1 MEVAAAK
8 ALKHF
13 VIEQRDYKIHSVG
26 QGYINS
32 TYQVLEGNRIVYILQ
47 CINNKVF
54 PDVPALMENLRTVL
68 PLLTAED
75 YHPISFMPS
84 KARLPYYKDEEGA
97 FWRLLTYVPN
107 SVAFDFTNESDIA
120 FEAGRILGVFHS
132 CLENI
137 PAASFREVLPGF
149 HDISLRREEY
159 LLTLKQAN
167 SQRLKSASKEID
179 FAEKAFSK
187 LDAGFENLPV
197 RICHNDT
204 KLNNILFSKE
214 TSKALCM
221 IDLDTVMP
229 GYIIYD
235 LGDAIRTLANPVSE
249 DETDLKKIS
258 FDLEMVSAFLRGIE
272 KSKLKLSDSEKQA
285 IPSGVALMP
294 YLHGLR
300 ALTDYLNNDVYYQ
313 ISYAGQNLDRCRN
326 LFYFTRLVFEK
337 KDDISKLVESV
348 LGK

>member
-26 QGYINS
+26 QGYIN
-32 TYQVLEGNRIVYILQ
+32 TTFRVHEGNRLVYILQ
-47 CINNKVF
+47 RINHMVF
-54 PDVPALMENLRTVL
+54 PDVPALMENLRTIL
-68 PLLTAED
+68 PLLAAED
-75 YHPISFMPS
+75 YQSISFMPS
-84 KARLPYYKDEEGA
+84 KARLPYYKDEEGD

-107 SVAFDFTNESDIA
+107 SVAFDFTNEPDIA

-137 PAASFREVLPGF
+137 PTSSFREVLPGF

-159 LLTLKQAN
+159 LLALKQAN
-167 SQRLKSASKEID
+167 PERLQSASKEID

-187 LDAGFENLPV
+187 LDVGFENLPV

-204 KLNNILFSKE
+204 KLNNILFSKH
-214 TSKALCM
+214 TGKALCL

-235 LGDAIRTLANPVSE
+235 FGDALRTLANPVPE
-249 DETDLKKIS
+249 DETNLKKIS
-258 FDLEMVSAFLRGIE
+258 FDLEMVSAFLKGIK
-272 KSKLKLSDSEKQA
+272 KSKLTLSDSEKQA
-285 IPSGVALMP
+285 IPQGIALMP

-313 ISYAGQNLDRCRN
+313 ISYADQNLDRCRN
-326 LFYFTRLVFEK
+326 LFCFTRMVFEN
-337 KDDISKLVESV
+337 KDAISKLVDSV
-348 LGK
+348 FGK

>member
-13 VIEQRDYKIHSVG
+13 VIEQRDYKIRSVG
-26 QGYINS
+26 QGYIN
-32 TYQVLEGNRIVYILQ
+32 TTFRVQEENLTVYILQ

-54 PDVPALMENLRTVL
+54 PDVPALMENLRTIL
-68 PLLTAED
+68 PLLAAED

-97 FWRLLTYVPN
+97 FWRLLTFVPN
-107 SVAFDFTNESDIA
+107 SVAFDLTHEPDIA
-120 FEAGRILGVFHS
+120 FEAGRILGLFHS
-132 CLENI
+132 CLENL
-137 PAASFREVLPGF
+137 PAASFKEVLPGF
-149 HDISLRREEY
+149 HDISLRRKEY
-159 LLTLKQAN
+159 LLALKQAN
-167 SQRLKSASKEID
+167 SERLQSASKEIE
-179 FAEKAFSK
+179 FAEEAFFK
-187 LDAGFENLPV
+187 LDVGFENLPV

-204 KLNNILFSKE
+204 KLNNFLFSNV
-214 TSKALCM
+214 TGKALCL

-249 DETDLKKIS
+249 DDTDLKKIG
-258 FDLEMVSAFLRGIE
+258 FDLDMVTAFLRGIK

-313 ISYAGQNLDRCRN
+313 ISYADQNLDRCRN
-326 LFYFTRLVFEK
+326 LFCFTRIVLEK
-337 KDDISKLVESV
+337 KDAISKLVKSV

>member
-26 QGYINS
+26 QGYINT
-32 TYQVLEGNRIVYILQ
+32 TYRIQEGNRTLYILQ
-47 CINNKVF
+47 RINHEVF
-54 PDVPALMENLRTVL
+54 PDVPALMENLRTIL
-68 PLLTAED
+68 PLLAAED
-75 YHPISFMPS
+75 YHPISFMHS

-137 PAASFREVLPGF
+137 PATSFREVLPGF

-159 LLTLKQAN
+159 FLALKQAI
-167 SQRLKSASKEID
+167 SERLKSASKEID
-179 FAEKAFSK
+179 FAEEAFSK
-187 LDAGFENLPV
+187 LDVGFDNLPV

-204 KLNNILFSKE
+204 KLNNILFSKK
-214 TSKALCM
+214 TGKALCL

-229 GYIIYD
+229 GYIIFD
-235 LGDAIRTLANPVSE
+235 LGDSIRTLANPVSE

-258 FDLEMVSAFLRGIE
+258 FDLDMVSAFLKGIK
-272 KSKLKLSDSEKQA
+272 KSKLKLSDSEKKA
-285 IPSGVALMP
+285 IPSGIALMP

-313 ISYAGQNLDRCRN
+313 ISYANQNLDRCRN
-326 LFYFTRLVFEK
+326 LFCFTRMVLEK
-337 KDDISKLVESV
+337 KDAISKLVESV